1 MTMFFAARPRATPGF
16 GSTAK
21 MTAAGGNSTFCL
33 VLAKD
38 PNRRKSRSGARAQA
52 KDTSSNSA
60 SERNASSSGRGLRG
74 TNFVLYVEGP
84 RDREILECWARRV
97 DPGLSRCI
105 EQNTVILGGRRPARA
120 IADFRK
126 RGGVAAGYSGLIVLD
141 RDDHAHAES
150 GDPSLA
156 TSGSEPRSS
165 LPDSNPALTEAGLEL
180 FVWSLRHIESYL
192 LVPAAIRRMLRLEAD
207 DRTVERII
215 ERNSMDDTTSW
226 VSNETREQSV
236 GGVVTRVRGSLH
248 AKRVLGAGGSL
259 SEALG
264 AELRAGDI
272 ARAMR
277 IEDLHSDVR
286 ELFDRIGMLSG
297 RAVKGPEVVIRQ
309 S

>member
-1 MTMFFAARPRATPGF
+1 
-16 GSTAK
+16 
-21 MTAAGGNSTFCL
+21 MTAAEGNSTFCL
-33 VLAKD
+33 VLAKG
-38 PNRRKSRSGARAQA
+38 PNRRKSRSESRAQA
-52 KDTSSNSA
+52 KDASSNSA
-60 SERNASSSGRGLRG
+60 SERSASSSRSGRRLRG
-74 TNFVLYVEGP
+74 ANFVLYVEGP

-150 GDPSLA
+150 GEPSFA
-156 TSGSEPRSS
+156 TSGSDTGSS
-165 LPDSNPALTEAGLEL
+165 LPDSDPTLTEAGLEL

-192 LVPAAIRRMLRLEAD
+192 LVPAAIRRMLRLGAE

-215 ERNSMDDTTSW
+215 ERNSMDDATAS
-226 VSNETREQSV
+226 SSSETPEQSV

-277 IEDLHSDVR
+277 IEDLHGDVHD
-286 ELFDRIGMLSG
+286 LFDRIGMLSG
-297 RAVKGPEVVIRQ
+297 RAVRGPEVVIRQ

>member
-1 MTMFFAARPRATPGF
+1 
-16 GSTAK
+16 
-21 MTAAGGNSTFCL
+21 MTAARGNSTFCL
-33 VLAKD
+33 VLAKG
-38 PNRRKSRSGARAQA
+38 PNRRKSRSGSRAQA
-52 KDTSSNSA
+52 KDASSNSA
-60 SERNASSSGRGLRG
+60 SEQSASSSRSGRRLRG
-74 TNFVLYVEGP
+74 ANFVLYVEGP

-126 RGGVAAGYSGLIVLD
+126 RGGVAAGYSGLVVLD

-150 GDPSLA
+150 GDPSA
-156 TSGSEPRSS
+156 SASGSDTRSP
-165 LPDSNPALTEAGLEL
+165 LPDPELPEAGLEL

-215 ERNSMDDTTSW
+215 ERNSMDEATAW
-226 VSNETREQSV
+226 ASNGTPEQSV
-236 GGVVTRVRGSLH
+236 GGVVTRERGSLH